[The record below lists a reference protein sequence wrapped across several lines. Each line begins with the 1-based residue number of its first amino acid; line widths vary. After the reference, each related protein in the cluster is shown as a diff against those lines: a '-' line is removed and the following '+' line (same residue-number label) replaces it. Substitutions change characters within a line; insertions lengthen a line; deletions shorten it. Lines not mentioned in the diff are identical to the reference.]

1 MATVP
6 VSTFLVRDT
15 EANILALSNAAGTEG
30 RVGFTTDT
38 SKVYYDTGSAWVE
51 IKTTPGTE
59 ATQDIIGAMVAAAGG
74 SYNDGANTID
84 LGITYQFAI
93 KEVDGSPSDS
103 WLELEMPNGTLSDQ
117 GGGTVRYTPAGGSL
131 PTGGAVNAALVK
143 RGDGDGDA
151 DWRPLLVPA
160 PLDPTTAIGDLLYR
174 DPDTVTTLAIGFVG
188 DSITGNTPG
197 GGAPPPDQVADALT
211 AHGLTV
217 TVENQGQSGSATA
230 DWLPADASDYLTDA
244 KATFAGA
251 GVRLVHVMLG
261 TNDSKTTGRVSVDDY
276 RDHLLA
282 ICADLVLAGHVV
294 VLAYP
299 LWLDGTTQW
308 DATSQARLAAYQ
320 AEIDS
325 LVNGVTVFLGDT
337 TAYHYFQD
345 NPGDLS
351 DGVHPD
357 ASGAA
362 TLGNLWAAALTPY
375 VRGLAGAQAWKALPI
390 GSTGQVL
397 KSDGA
402 RPTWDTDA
410 TGGGGGGGGLV
421 ALDEATVGSGG
432 AASIA
437 FTSID
442 QGYAALVIAV
452 DNGRTEGSA
461 IDYLCV
467 RYNGDAGAHYSSL
480 RGATTL
486 YDYGEGRM
494 MLLAGTTITAPVGN
508 TQRLTIPGYAA
519 TTGWKVGSG
528 LGGDIRAHND
538 LAFDNWVVVWQ
549 DTAAITDILLF
560 AAAGNDLA
568 EGMHVVLYGVP
579 GV

>member
-59 ATQDIIGAMVAAAGG
+59 ATQDIIGAMIAAAGG
-74 SYNDGANTID
+74 SYNDGAGTID

-93 KEVDGSPSDS
+93 KEIDGTPGDS
-103 WLELEMPNGTLSDQ
+103 WLELEVPNGQLSDR
-117 GGGTVRYTPAGGSL
+117 GGGTARLDAA
-131 PTGGAVNAALVK
+131 PTSHTHTASQVTDFAEAVDDRVAALVQEAA
-143 RGDGDGDA
+143 GIDVAYNDGANTLTIAPDIPTLTADA
-151 DWRPLLVPA
+151 SPVGSTDYVMTYDASASAHKKVLL
-160 PLDPTTAIGDLLYR
+160 DDL
-174 DPDTVTTLAIGFVG
+174 
-188 DSITGNTPG
+188 PG
-197 GGAPPPDQVADALT
+197 GG
-211 AHGLTV
+211 G
-217 TVENQGQSGSATA
+217 G
-230 DWLPADASDYLTDA
+230 ASDA
-244 KATFAGA
+244 
-251 GVRLVHVMLG
+251 
-261 TNDSKTTGRVSVDDY
+261 VDVTYDP
-276 RDHLLA
+276 A
-282 ICADLVLAGHVV
+282 ASG
-294 VLAYP
+294 
-299 LWLDGTTQW
+299 
-308 DATSQARLAAYQ
+308 LAATDVQ
-320 AEIDS
+320 AAIDE
-325 LVNGVTVFLGDT
+325 V
-337 TAYHYFQD
+337 A
-345 NPGDLS
+345 
-351 DGVHPD
+351 
-357 ASGAA
+357 AS
-362 TLGNLWAAALTPY
+362 
-375 VRGLAGAQAWKALPI
+375 
-390 GSTGQVL
+390 
-397 KSDGA
+397 
-402 RPTWDTDA
+402 
-410 TGGGGGGGGLV
+410 GGGGGGLV
-421 ALDEATVGSGG
+421 ALDEVTVGAGG
-432 AASIA
+432 AANIA
-437 FTSID
+437 FSAID

-486 YDYGEGRM
+486 YDYSEGRM